1 MTNPDE
7 CIESRDISFRYLV
20 IEAINNLIN
29 PSPIKQT
36 PSCAVYERREA
47 SPLGRYAIMAVALVL
62 GSLLLSFGS
71 IWYQY
76 IGLSI
81 AGFATPILF
90 LIWMVRNDRYEAEP
104 LPLILYTFGWGAFSS
119 IFAGILNS
127 YLFIPLFGLPGA
139 AFVEEPLKILGV
151 SWLAMHRIH
160 EAELNDHLD
169 GMIYGAAVGAGFA
182 GMENFYYI
190 FTGVQDPSISVLT
203 AIALRSAASL
213 NHIVWSALAGR
224 SIGLAEVLRGYS
236 KRSDILPGLIVA
248 IPLHFLWNYSNPLV
262 ALFILLPFNLWT
274 LVQIVRTAQR
284 DEKNW
289 GYQTQAPVE

>member
-1 MTNPDE
+1 MTTPDE
-7 CIESRDISFRYLV
+7 CESRDVPFQYLV

-36 PSCAVYERREA
+36 PSYAVYERREA
-47 SPLGRYAIMAVALVL
+47 SPLGRYAIMAVVLVL
-62 GSLLLSFGS
+62 GSLMLSFGS

-90 LIWMVRNDRYEAEP
+90 LIWMVRNDRYETEP

-119 IFAGILNS
+119 IFAAILNT
-127 YLFIPLFGLPGA
+127 YLFVPIFGLPGA

-190 FTGVQDPSISVLT
+190 FTGIQDPSVSVLT

-248 IPLHFLWNYSNPLV
+248 IPLHYLWNYSNPLL

-274 LVQIVRTAQR
+274 LVQIVRTAQK
-284 DEKNW
+284 DEQNW
-289 GYQTQAPVE
+289 GYQTEAPVE